1 MRVCAILTALF
12 VASLTLTAQDK
23 DKDKDKPAIKEI
35 STKDLK
41 LAFPR
46 GGKATEPKE
55 IKTAEELA
63 KNEVIGGEAKAIQKH
78 LDFEKQKLVVF
89 AWGGSGQDKLAGE
102 LKTADK
108 KTTAVFTYT
117 RGLTRDFRQHIHLFA
132 VPKDAEVKVSDG
144 K

>member
-1 MRVCAILTALF
+1 MRACAILTALF
-12 VASLTLTAQDK
+12 VASLAPAAD
-23 DKDKDKPAIKEI
+23 DKDKPAVKEI
-35 STKDLK
+35 PTKDLK
-41 LAFPR
+41 LTFPK

-63 KNEVIGGEAKAIQKH
+63 KSEVVGGAADAIKKQVN
-78 LDFEKQKLVVF
+78 FEKEKLVVF
-89 AWGGSGQDKLAGE
+89 AWGGSGQDKLTPE